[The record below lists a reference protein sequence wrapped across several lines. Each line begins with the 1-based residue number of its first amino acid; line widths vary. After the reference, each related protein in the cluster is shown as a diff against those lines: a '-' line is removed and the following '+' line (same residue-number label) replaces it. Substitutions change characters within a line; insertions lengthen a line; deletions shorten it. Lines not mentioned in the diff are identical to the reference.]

1 MKNIPCYDVPH
12 GTLDLILQ
20 GEMQHIQRALRLVIR
35 SHKCYCRMVCYPTV
49 CVIHGTNQTIQ
60 SKLIQNKDWGCASN
74 AWRLTGRDLNSLIK
88 IKTVFQTN
96 LIINCTIFAKPK
108 VMLSKKCNPGCF
120 TILTSCLCCCGSQLI
135 SQQVTH
141 SLPFILLLNLSTELF
156 AFTATFVSV

>member
-108 VMLSKKCNPGCF
+108 VMLSRMFYN
-120 TILTSCLCCCGSQLI
+120 ID
-135 SQQVTH
+135 
-141 SLPFILLLNLSTELF
+141 ILLVLLWKSADKSAGYTLASFHSAPEF
-156 AFTATFVSV
+156 EH